1 MRLLPA
7 AKTGE
12 EGIPAMLDNLLIGAS
27 GSRRIATFSV
37 SNFTA
42 AKESLAGAPVV
53 LRTFE
58 LLGRCSVSL
67 ACFIFVLIL
76 VTSSAGSLS
85 AQTFGQITGHVS
97 DPSGAVVPDATITLT
112 NVATGGV
119 RTTVTTGAGDYT
131 FGAVPPGVYNIQAE
145 HSGFKTATTPNVRL
159 SVQQTIRLDFTLEIG
174 ATTQEVTV
182 TAAGALLQAENSSLG
197 TVVENQAISQ
207 LPLDG
212 RNYLG
217 LTALSANVN
226 TLSPMAGQAG
236 SRLGG
241 DRASQSIS
249 VGGQRIMYDRYTL
262 DGVNNTDPD
271 FNTYIVLP
279 SIDALQEFKV
289 QTGVYP
295 AEFGFQA
302 TQVNVVTKS
311 GANTFHGSVFEFLR
325 NNTADALP
333 YNFGTAPLKAAPFH
347 WNDYG
352 FMVSGPVWIPKVFN
366 GKNRLFFMV
375 NEEWLKSRTSGQT
388 YATVPTQAELNGD
401 FSAFPAIIYDPS
413 TGTDG
418 SGKTQISCNGVPN
431 VICQDRIDPIS
442 ANILSLVYHPAT
454 LSTATRN
461 YAYPT
466 RNTLDRR
473 SLTLR
478 IDYNQS
484 AKLQWAFRWS
494 NGDEPQRNTGFVAA
508 GGTVGSKTVTH
519 YNQFMGSNTWTITPT
534 LVNQA
539 RYGYTKFYNSLG
551 TLSQDENNVVEKLGI
566 PGLNPGASA
575 TWGIPNMAFTGP
587 NDPWTVLG
595 DANDGPYLTSDPMW
609 QVGDHLMWVSG
620 KHTLHVGYEHEHH
633 TFNELGNQFSR
644 GVFNF
649 QNNATADI
657 VGGVA
662 QGGSALADMLLGDLY
677 EATYAVS
684 IAQANYVRN
693 VEAAYVD
700 DTYKVRPN
708 LTLTLG
714 LRYELTPPWYDTM
727 GNEFIVSMENSPL
740 YPTTANQPAAN
751 WPFFLRQGNCTD
763 PYQGIN
769 LRWVQSDGVTP
780 VSPAPRCS
788 NGQFPDKLMK
798 TDYTNW
804 APRLALSYSPNAR
817 TVVRAAFGMFY
828 NHDIANAR
836 FDIARNLAAR
846 VTVTTGQGAGG
857 HKGVPDLFWNNAMGG
872 GGAIAYIKPPYGYTM
887 QYDHKTSYT
896 GMYLLNIQQQLGQN
910 WSFEAGYLGS
920 FSRRLYGFRDVN
932 QPIPYGY
939 IGDGSPT
946 PINTRK
952 PYPNY
957 GFIQLVHDIGFGNY
971 NALSLKAARR
981 FSSGFSA
988 VASYTFSKSLDDT
1001 SGIRIQQSQLFPQ
1014 DSLCVE
1020 CDYGLSDFDVRH
1032 RMTAAVIYDLPVGK
1046 GKRWAPNNVFVNGA
1060 FGGWQ
1065 ISTIATVQSGTPQTI
1080 LTGFDNSSTA
1090 LGGYPCDRPDVVPGV
1105 SVRASPQTVQHWW
1118 NFDGFRTARA
1128 GTFGNSARNAVVGPG
1143 FVNFDAAIHKDFHMW
1158 YNENHHLEFRFEAF
1172 NAFNHPNW
1180 GLPSSNHNVASTFG
1194 QINSTRGNMR
1204 QLQLAAKYVF

>member
-1 MRLLPA
+1 MRPLPA

-12 EGIPAMLDNLLIGAS
+12 EGIPLMLDNLLSGAS
-27 GSRRIATFSV
+27 GSRRIAPFSV
-37 SNFTA
+37 SNFKA
-42 AKESLAGAPVV
+42 AKES
-53 LRTFE
+53 
-58 LLGRCSVSL
+58 LGRCSVSL
-67 ACFIFVLIL
+67 ACLIFALVL
-76 VTSSAGSLS
+76 VTASAASLS
-85 AQTFGQITGHVS
+85 AQTFGQFTGHVS
-97 DPSGAVVPDATITLT
+97 DPSGAAVPNATITLT
-112 NVATGGV
+112 NVATAGV

-131 FGAVPPGVYNIQAE
+131 FGAVPPGVYNIQAAQ
-145 HSGFKTATTPNVRL
+145 SGFKLATTPNVKL

-182 TAAGALLQAENSSLG
+182 RATGVLLQAENSSLG
-197 TVVENQAISQ
+197 TVIENQAISQ

-241 DRASQSIS
+241 DRSVQSIS
-249 VGGQRIMYDRYTL
+249 AGGQRIMYDRYTL

-311 GANTFHGSVFEFLR
+311 GTNSFHGSVFEFHR
-325 NNTADALP
+325 NDAVDALP
-333 YNFGTAPLKAAPFH
+333 YNFGTAAQKAAPFH

-375 NEEWLKSRTSGQT
+375 NEEWLKSRTSGLS
-388 YATVPTQAELNGD
+388 YATVPTQALLNGD
-401 FSAFPAIIYDPS
+401 FSAFPATIYNPN

-418 SGKTQISCNGVPN
+418 SGKTQITCQGVPN
-431 VICQDRIDPIS
+431 VICPADSTPLPGEPKIDPIS
-442 ANILSLVYHPAT
+442 AKILSLVYHPAT
-454 LSTATRN
+454 LTTSTRN
-461 YAYPT
+461 YSYAT

-478 IDYNQS
+478 ADYNQS

-494 NGDEPQRNTGFVAA
+494 NGDEPQKNTGFPAA
-508 GGTVGSKTVTH
+508 GATVGSKTLTH

-539 RYGYTKFYNSLG
+539 KYGYTKFYNSLG

-566 PGLNPGASA
+566 PGLNPGASS

-587 NDPWTVLG
+587 NDPWAVIG

-609 QVGDHLMWVSG
+609 QVGDNLMWVSG
-620 KHTLHVGYEHEHH
+620 KHTLHVGFEHEHH

-649 QNNATADI
+649 RNDATANI
-657 VGGVA
+657 VGGAA

-684 IAQANYVRN
+684 IASANYVRN

-700 DTYKVRPN
+700 DTYKIRPN
-708 LTLTLG
+708 LTLALG

-727 GNEFIVSMENSPL
+727 GNEFFVSMENSPL
-740 YPTTANQPAAN
+740 YPTTANQPQAN

-763 PYQGIN
+763 PYHGIS
-769 LRWVQSDGVTP
+769 LRWVENDGVTP
-780 VSPAPRCS
+780 VTPAPRCS

-798 TDYTNW
+798 TDYTNF

-817 TVVRAAFGMFY
+817 TVIRAGFGMFY

-836 FDIARNLAAR
+836 FDMARNLAAR
-846 VTVTTGQGAGG
+846 VTTLSPNVTGYP
-857 HKGVPDLFWNNAMGG
+857 GVPGISWSNAMGSG
-872 GGAIAYIKPPYGYTM
+872 GTIAAIKPPYGYTM

-896 GMYLLNIQQQLGQN
+896 ATYLLNIQQQVGEN
-910 WSFEAGYLGS
+910 WTFEAGYLGS
-920 FSRRLYGFRDVN
+920 FSRRLYGFRDAN
-932 QPIPYGY
+932 QPVPGNP
-939 IGDGSPT
+939 SVT
-946 PINTRK
+946 PMANRK

-957 GFIQLVHDIGFGNY
+957 GFIQLVHDIGIGNY
-971 NALSLKAARR
+971 NALSLKATRR
-981 FSSGFSA
+981 FSSGFS
-988 VASYTFSKSLDDT
+988 VISSYTFSKSLDDT

-1014 DSLCVE
+1014 DSLCVD
-1020 CDYGLSDFDVRH
+1020 CDYSLSDFDVRH
-1032 RMTAAVIYDLPVGK
+1032 RMTAAVVYDLPVGK
-1046 GKRWAPNNVFVNGA
+1046 GKRWAPNNVFVNGV

-1065 ISTIATVQSGTPQTI
+1065 VSTIATVQSGTPQTI

-1105 SVRASPQTVQHWW
+1105 SYRASPQTIKKWW
-1118 NFDGFRTARA
+1118 NWDAYNTATV
-1128 GTFGNSARNAVVGPG
+1128 GTFGNLARNSVVGPG

-1158 YNENHHLEFRFEAF
+1158 FNENHRLEFRFEAF
-1172 NAFNHPNW
+1172 NALNTPNW
-1180 GLPSSNHNVASTFG
+1180 GLPSSNHYATATFG
-1194 QINSTRGNMR
+1194 QINSTHGNMR
-1204 QLQLAAKYVF
+1204 QLQFAAKYVF